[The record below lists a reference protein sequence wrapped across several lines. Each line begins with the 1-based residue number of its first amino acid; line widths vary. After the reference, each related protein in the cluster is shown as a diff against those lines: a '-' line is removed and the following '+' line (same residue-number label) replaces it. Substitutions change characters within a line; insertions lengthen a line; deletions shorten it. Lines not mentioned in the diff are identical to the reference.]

1 MENAAQ
7 NGKHVTA
14 FVELKARFDEGK
26 NISWSKRLERAGV
39 IVVYGIA
46 HLKVHA
52 KVMLVIRRE
61 DNIIRRYVHLA
72 TGNFN
77 ENTAKNYSD
86 ISLLTS
92 NSEIANDVTLFFNMI
107 TGYSAIQTMKCLKM
121 APIDLKT
128 KLLDLIN
135 REIKRTS
142 KQNPGRI
149 VAKMNSL
156 SDPEIISALY
166 KASCAGVEILLNVRG
181 ICMLVPGVKGMS
193 ENITVISIVD
203 RYLEHSRIFYFKN
216 GGSEEVYFSS
226 ADWMPRNL
234 EKRVE
239 LMVPVLQDSIRKT
252 VIQMLKVYFMDTEK
266 AKVLQS
272 DGFWIDKPVQKN
284 EKTLRAQ
291 EDFYD
296 NAKTRAS
303 AQKVQPKQEFVV
315 RRK

>member
-1 MENAAQ
+1 
-7 NGKHVTA
+7 
-14 FVELKARFDEGK
+14 
-26 NISWSKRLERAGV
+26 
-39 IVVYGIA
+39 
-46 HLKVHA
+46 
-52 KVMLVIRRE
+52 
-61 DNIIRRYVHLA
+61 
-72 TGNFN
+72 
-77 ENTAKNYSD
+77 
-86 ISLLTS
+86 
-92 NSEIANDVTLFFNMI
+92 
-107 TGYSAIQTMKCLKM
+107 
-121 APIDLKT
+121 
-128 KLLDLIN
+128 
-135 REIKRTS
+135 
-142 KQNPGRI
+142 
-149 VAKMNSL
+149 
-156 SDPEIISALY
+156 
-166 KASCAGVEILLNVRG
+166 
-181 ICMLVPGVKGMS
+181 MLVPGVKGMS